1 MYNSLKKTLK
11 AIVPKKF
18 LFKNEMVL
26 RKFYGFFYLGKN
38 HQCNIC
44 DHKLKSFIVLKNGDL
59 LCPFCGSLSRNRRL
73 WAMLNQNNKNGNWL
87 HFSPSRSLYRKLKAN
102 SEINYFST
110 DFEDEFL
117 ADFKFDI
124 TKIDQENEKFDSIIC
139 YHILEHIENDDL
151 AMKELYRVLKPNGKI
166 YIQTPFKDGEIYE
179 DKSIITPKA
188 REKHF
193 GQNDHVRIYSVEGL
207 KKRLESNNLIVE
219 AITFEENDS
228 DLYYG
233 LDSPETIIIAR
244 KQ

>member
-1 MYNSLKKTLK
+1 M
-11 AIVPKKF
+11 
-18 LFKNEMVL
+18 
-26 RKFYGFFYLGKN
+26 
-38 HQCNIC
+38 
-44 DHKLKSFIVLKNGDL
+44 
-59 LCPFCGSLSRNRRL
+59 
-73 WAMLNQNNKNGNWL
+73 
-87 HFSPSRSLYRKLKAN
+87 
-102 SEINYFST
+102 
-110 DFEDEFL
+110 
-117 ADFKFDI
+117 
-124 TKIDQENEKFDSIIC
+124 
-139 YHILEHIENDDL
+139 EHIENDDL